1 LSGFLQG
8 EITEANK
15 PVKRFGYLISSVFLL
30 LTVIAML
37 VHSVAVVWLFLIT
50 MYLLTG
56 SLWAPPLIRPLYRIF
71 GKYLVPSETRK
82 PEEKTHDSP
91 KKRR

>member
-1 LSGFLQG
+1 MSGFLQG

-30 LTVIAML
+30 LTVLAML
-37 VHSVAVVWLFLIT
+37 AHSVAVVWLFLIT

-56 SLWAPPLIRPLYRIF
+56 SLWLPLLIRPLYRLF
-71 GKYLVPSETRK
+71 GKYLVPSAVVK
-82 PEEKTHDSP
+82 SKGKNS
-91 KKRR
+91 